1 MREDTFRGGATMG
14 VYKIISK
21 IISLENCKWNTENK
35 YYLENRNN
43 LNSMVNTRNWAVS
56 YVLKEVL

>member
-1 MREDTFRGGATMG
+1 MREDTFRGGETMG